1 MTKNELKTL
10 LEKQTTPGEM
20 LRVILTTVRTDQKLG
35 PFTKATFI
43 RGLLMAVD
51 MINAQR

>member
-1 MTKNELKTL
+1 MTKNELKAI
-10 LEKQTTPGEM
+10 LERQNTPGEM
-20 LRVILTTVRTDQKLG
+20 LRVILSTVRTDQKLG

-51 MINAQR
+51 MLNHSK

>member
-1 MTKNELKTL
+1 MTKSELKSL
-10 LEKQTTPGEM
+10 LEKQNTPGEM

-51 MINAQR
+51 MINNSK